1 MLKSRLVHN
10 YKSLVSNERLF
21 ELGFHV
27 SRQFG
32 MYMSSSAT
40 STTRTTHRVIFGMAT
55 SKLLPS
61 PPPTS
66 SPQLTLLQALGLQL
80 SLLPQGLGT
89 ICALCLECFSPLHL
103 SKTHSSPSLGTELK
117 CHLLQKAPLP
127 TSSVASS
134 PLPTQTPS
142 ELCFLFFMS
151 LSTHRNSLS
160 VCLSV

>member
-1 MLKSRLVHN
+1 MRGPLPGKYPN
-10 YKSLVSNERLF
+10 
-21 ELGFHV
+21 
-27 SRQFG
+27 
-32 MYMSSSAT
+32 SSEQAQ
-40 STTRTTHRVIFGMAT
+40 VLLEA
-55 SKLLPS
+55 SKALPTCPVLSLPS